1 MAGLP
6 IAFLFEYL
14 VEVCMSATVAVILPA
29 LFWKTD
35 D

>member
-6 IAFLFEYL
+6 TAFPFDYL
-14 VEVCMSATVAVILPA
+14 VEVCIGATVVLVLLA

>member
-1 MAGLP
+1 MAGLLT
-6 IAFLFEYL
+6 AFLSDYL
-14 VEVCMSATVAVILPA
+14 VEACMGATVAVILLA

>member
-6 IAFLFEYL
+6 IEFLSDYL
-14 VEVCMSATVAVILPA
+14 VEACMGATVAVILLA

>member
-6 IAFLFEYL
+6 TAFPFDYL
-14 VEVCMSATVAVILPA
+14 VDVCIGATVVVILLA
-29 LFWKTD
+29 LFWETD

>member
-1 MAGLP
+1 MAGLLT
-6 IAFLFEYL
+6 AFLFEDL
-14 VEVCMSATVAVILPA
+14 VEVCMGATVAVILLA

>member
-6 IAFLFEYL
+6 IAFPFDCL
-14 VEVCMSATVAVILPA
+14 VEICIGATVVLIMLA
-29 LFWKTD
+29 LLWETD

>member
-1 MAGLP
+1 MAGLLT
-6 IAFLFEYL
+6 AFLSDYL
-14 VEVCMSATVAVILPA
+14 VEVCMGATVAVIILA

>member
-14 VEVCMSATVAVILPA
+14 VEVCMGATVAVIILA

>member
-1 MAGLP
+1 MAGLLT
-6 IAFLFEYL
+6 ASLSDYL
-14 VEVCMSATVAVILPA
+14 VEVCMGATVAVIILA

>member
-14 VEVCMSATVAVILPA
+14 VEVCMGATVAVILFA

>member
-6 IAFLFEYL
+6 TAFPFDYL
-14 VEVCMSATVAVILPA
+14 VEVCIGATVVLILLA
-29 LFWKTD
+29 IFWKTD

>member
-6 IAFLFEYL
+6 TAFPCDYL
-14 VEVCMSATVAVILPA
+14 VEVCMGATVAVILLA

>member
-6 IAFLFEYL
+6 IAFPCEYL
-14 VEVCMSATVAVILPA
+14 VEVCIGATVVLILLA

>member
-6 IAFLFEYL
+6 TAFPFDYL
-14 VEVCMSATVAVILPA
+14 VEACIGATVVLILLA

>member
-1 MAGLP
+1 MAGLLTE
-6 IAFLFEYL
+6 FLSDYL
-14 VEVCMSATVAVILPA
+14 VEVCMGATVAVIILA

>member
-6 IAFLFEYL
+6 IAFPYDYL
-14 VEVCMSATVAVILPA
+14 VEVCIGATVVLILLA
-29 LFWKTD
+29 LLWGTD

>member
-6 IAFLFEYL
+6 IAFPCDYL
-14 VEVCMSATVAVILPA
+14 VEVCIGATVVLILLA